1 MVGDDDDDV
10 VHDELEELTDL
21 QSLQDTVF
29 PGLKLRF
36 LCSCRVSELQSR
48 MSALR
53 TTLYSAVVQPL
64 LQRSYLEEGR
74 TLTKRTEVVTE
85 VRLVETN
92 PAFRHV
98 QECLDWIDA
107 QQVHTHCQWTVSVIQ
122 GLL

>member
-1 MVGDDDDDV
+1 
-10 VHDELEELTDL
+10 
-21 QSLQDTVF
+21 
-29 PGLKLRF
+29 
-36 LCSCRVSELQSR
+36 
-48 MSALR
+48 MSTLR

-107 QQVHTHCQWTVSVIQ
+107 QQVRTRCQWTVSVIH

>member
-1 MVGDDDDDV
+1 
-10 VHDELEELTDL
+10 
-21 QSLQDTVF
+21 
-29 PGLKLRF
+29 
-36 LCSCRVSELQSR
+36 

-74 TLTKRTEVVTE
+74 TFTKRTEVVTE
-85 VRLVETN
+85 VRLVDTN

-107 QQVHTHCQWTVSVIQ
+107 QQVQSADCIVGSGINAQCMLIA
-122 GLL
+122 